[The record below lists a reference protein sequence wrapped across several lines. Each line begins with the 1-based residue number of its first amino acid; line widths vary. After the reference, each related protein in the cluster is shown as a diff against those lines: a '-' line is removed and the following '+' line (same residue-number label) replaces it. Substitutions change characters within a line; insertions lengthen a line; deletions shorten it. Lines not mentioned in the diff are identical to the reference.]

1 MSNENLAQEQLDIIC
16 SQFYNNIGKFLVTS
30 IC

>member
-1 MSNENLAQEQLDIIC
+1 MSDEYLVQELLDKIC
-16 SQFYNNIGKFLVTS
+16 SQFYNNIGKYLVTS

>member
-1 MSNENLAQEQLDIIC
+1 MSDENLAQEQLDIIC
-16 SQFYNNIGKFLVTS
+16 SQSFNNKGEFLVTS

>member
-1 MSNENLAQEQLDIIC
+1 MSDEYLVQELLDKIC
-16 SQFYNNIGKFLVTS
+16 SQSFNNKGEFLVTS